1 MQVKINFL
9 CRDSI
14 LAAPLCLDLVLL
26 IDAAA
31 RDGRYGTQAI
41 LEFLPQKALNTTIP
55 WAKNQRII
63 SIANTYI
70 SRMLSAKWVA
80 ILPMNS

>member
-31 RDGRYGTQAI
+31 RDGRYGTQR
-41 LEFLPQKALNTTIP
+41 FLSFYLKSPQHDYTVGEEPENNLYR
-55 WAKNQRII
+55 QYVQ
-63 SIANTYI
+63 SQE
-70 SRMLSAKWVA
+70 MLSAKWVA